1 MQKTVKQLGLEKEK
15 SKLRIQKLIQRKG
28 KFDSGF
34 KTCKNCGKEY
44 PEKENYNWSCRMHQ
58 SDYGGEMW
66 WCCGKIGKDQPGCKF
81 SMHESKDDEDEE
93 TNEEQDNDKQK
104 SKKYVRCTCC
114 KEIGHLIHD
123 CTRDPNIKTGAKADQ
138 EFDRIQKMKDFRKLY
153 ADSIVTT
160 THLLK
165 KAVMIPIKYDEE
177 GNQEEV
183 SHAYNPFMRGVMEF
197 DDYNY
202 SVHNPYVLV
211 EDPKYADD
219 DKQAKGAKDV
229 GVDSSRS
236 GPPPA
241 ALVNTG
247 EQMDPYIFSKQIV
260 NSSVTEEYEHN
271 LVTIEPSEMELEK
284 AEQARQEA
292 IAQEEAAKEKLR
304 KEQEKN
310 KRKGSKMSNSALT
323 SQEDQED
330 KGGQEG
336 EGGDDSK
343 KGSEKDDAED
353 DDEEGYEYSF
363 RVYYRKEEI
372 RMANAM
378 QIKDQFGD
386 LMTMRHNT
394 IIENQENPQI
404 NKFNIMDFQPREK
417 SPAASIAK
425 KKNLKSGASQK
436 KKGMILGFDEEEED

>member
-1 MQKTVKQLGLEKEK
+1 
-15 SKLRIQKLIQRKG
+15 
-28 KFDSGF
+28 
-34 KTCKNCGKEY
+34 
-44 PEKENYNWSCRMHQ
+44 
-58 SDYGGEMW
+58 
-66 WCCGKIGKDQPGCKF
+66 
-81 SMHESKDDEDEE
+81 
-93 TNEEQDNDKQK
+93 
-104 SKKYVRCTCC
+104 
-114 KEIGHLIHD
+114 
-123 CTRDPNIKTGAKADQ
+123 
-138 EFDRIQKMKDFRKLY
+138 
-153 ADSIVTT
+153 
-160 THLLK
+160 
-165 KAVMIPIKYDEE
+165 
-177 GNQEEV
+177 
-183 SHAYNPFMRGVMEF
+183 
-197 DDYNY
+197 
-202 SVHNPYVLV
+202 
-211 EDPKYADD
+211 
-219 DKQAKGAKDV
+219 
-229 GVDSSRS
+229 
-236 GPPPA
+236 
-241 ALVNTG
+241 
-247 EQMDPYIFSKQIV
+247 
-260 NSSVTEEYEHN
+260 
-271 LVTIEPSEMELEK
+271 MELEK

-378 QIKDQFGD
+378 QVKDQFGD
-386 LMTMRHNT
+386 LMTMRQNT
-394 IIENQENPQI
+394 IIENQENPQT